1 MITVMEKLNFF
12 FGQMHVYGLLLHD
25 HCPCKGVNK

>member
-1 MITVMEKLNFF
+1 MIKVMEKLIFF

-25 HCPCKGVNK
+25 HCP